1 MKRSKLCLISEH
13 NTTLEDIILKA
24 LQDQGYIPGE
34 DFTIYKDMLPDQQR
48 ADESE
53 SSNFYLDEMA
63 KLNNDLTNMQ
73 RELAKANAELNKLVE
88 IRNRF
93 VGMAAHDL
101 RNPMG
106 IIKSFSEFLLQDMKA
121 SASEEQLDIINTIR
135 STAIFM
141 QRLVEGI
148 LDISSL
154 QSGRINLIQSEVDI
168 ASSIEHMVKLNQSLA
183 VQHNIKI
190 HYHGL
195 QQAQPMNIDITKI
208 RQVVNNLL
216 GNAIKYSPD
225 DSEITCRLSIE
236 GKYCRFCVQDQGV
249 GISAED
255 QKVIFEPFRKLS
267 SHSTREKSVGLGL
280 YIAKNIIAAH
290 GGELSVRSEP
300 GNGSTFCFTLPLSSR

>member
-1 MKRSKLCLISEH
+1 MKPGELHIAA
-13 NTTLEDIILKA
+13 TDA
-24 LQDQGYIPGE
+24 GMLQDLIISSLNKAGLQAGKEYNIHLVNRE
-34 DFTIYKDMLPDQQR
+34 DAEPSLKEETHHY
-48 ADESE
+48 
-53 SSNFYLDEMA
+53 YLDEMA

-73 RELAKANAELNKLVE
+73 RQLAKANAELNKLVE

-121 SASEEQLDIINTIR
+121 SATEEQLDIINTIR

-154 QSGRINLIQSEVDI
+154 QSGRINLIKSEIDI

-183 VQHNIKI
+183 VQHNIRI

-195 QQAQPMNIDITKI
+195 QQEQPMNIDITKI

-225 DSEITCRLSIE
+225 NSEIICRLSIE
-236 GKYCRFCVQDQGV
+236 GKYCRFCVQDHGV

-267 SHSTREKSVGLGL
+267 SHSSREKSVGLGL
-280 YIAKNIIAAH
+280 SIAKNIKD
-290 GGELSVRSEP
+290 RC
-300 GNGSTFCFTLPLSSR
+300 T